1 MTSLQIHSG
10 EAAWY
15 GADLAKTSDWALTL
29 NGAQIQEL
37 EQAAEATLDRDIAG
51 LTDIDLPLPTLD
63 PILRGMR
70 QDVVDGRGFSLLRGL
85 PVDDWPKEISARAF
99 WAVGQRFGQ
108 AVVQNRVGHLHGH
121 V

>member
-37 EQAAEATLDRDIAG
+37 EQVFFLM
-51 LTDIDLPLPTLD
+51 P
-63 PILRGMR
+63 
-70 QDVVDGRGFSLLRGL
+70 
-85 PVDDWPKEISARAF
+85 
-99 WAVGQRFGQ
+99 
-108 AVVQNRVGHLHGH
+108 HL
-121 V
+121 